1 MPNRIE
7 RSSSGYSS
15 WSRCNAMSCRFSIY
29 FVYRDS
35 VKRRAERKNLP
46 GIAPDCGESFDCIS
60 RLTNPFFQ
68 ILISFNLC
76 HSLYNMF
83 CILKIVH
90 CVSMNKQDYLSVLL
104 DFHRQTKPDR

>member
-15 WSRCNAMSCRFSIY
+15 WSRCNAMFCRFSIY

-35 VKRRAERKNLP
+35 VKRREERKNLP

-60 RLTNPFFQ
+60 RLTNLFFQ
-68 ILISFNLC
+68 ILISFNFC

-83 CILKIVH
+83 NQARSINQSTLQPSDNCGG
-90 CVSMNKQDYLSVLL
+90 CV
-104 DFHRQTKPDR
+104 

>member
-15 WSRCNAMSCRFSIY
+15 WSRCNAMFCRFSIY
-29 FVYRDS
+29 FVNRDS

-60 RLTNPFFQ
+60 RLTNLFFSDLNFIQ
-68 ILISFNLC
+68 FL
-76 HSLYNMF
+76 SLA
-83 CILKIVH
+83 I
-90 CVSMNKQDYLSVLL
+90 
-104 DFHRQTKPDR
+104 